1 MRDERSHL
9 RRASLAALI
18 ALSISAG
25 TAAAQ
30 SCGGESDRLARQYDL
45 SADAPR
51 AGTTEAP
58 AAPGTPPSGGATAT
72 ESRAQSSGV
81 LSPPDAAT
89 TAIGEGGQL
98 PAAERQRMAQLL
110 QRAEACARRRPFRAS
125 PERSDGAVARRRPRT
140 EGVSMKAVVFH
151 DVGDIRLE
159 DVPEP
164 KLQEPTDA
172 IVRRHLRHRSAHGAR
187 HAAGH
192 EGR

>member
-45 SADAPR
+45 SADAPTR
-51 AGTTEAP
+51 SP
-58 AAPGTPPSGGATAT
+58 PGTPPSGGATAT

-81 LSPPDAAT
+81 LSPPDVAAPTAIRPPSSAGDRPPSPPDAAT

-110 QRAEACARRRPFRAS
+110 QQAEAAAREGNEPQCL
-125 PERSDGAVARRRPRT
+125 ERLREAQAIP
-140 EGVSMKAVVFH
+140 GVPGTK
-151 DVGDIRLE
+151 
-159 DVPEP
+159 
-164 KLQEPTDA
+164 
-172 IVRRHLRHRSAHGAR
+172 
-187 HAAGH
+187 
-192 EGR
+192 

>member
-81 LSPPDAAT
+81 LSPPDVAAP
-89 TAIGEGGQL
+89 TAHT
-98 PAAERQRMAQLL
+98 AAEL
-110 QRAEACARRRPFRAS
+110 RRRS
-125 PERSDGAVARRRPRT
+125 PAIATRRSDDSKWRGRAAAGGRAP
-140 EGVSMKAVVFH
+140 
-151 DVGDIRLE
+151 
-159 DVPEP
+159 
-164 KLQEPTDA
+164 
-172 IVRRHLRHRSAHGAR
+172 AHGAAA
-187 HAAGH
+187 AAGG
-192 EGR
+192 GRGARRQ